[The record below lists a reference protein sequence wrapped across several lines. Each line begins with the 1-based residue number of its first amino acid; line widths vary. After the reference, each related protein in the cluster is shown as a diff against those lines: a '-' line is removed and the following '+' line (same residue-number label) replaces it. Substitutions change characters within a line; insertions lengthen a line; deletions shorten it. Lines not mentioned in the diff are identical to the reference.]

1 MKKINSIKEAVL
13 SEKAY
18 KLMEKGVYVFLI
30 DRQMKKNEIAKII
43 NAQFAVDVTKVNII
57 NFKPRKKRVTG
68 TRKFTSISG
77 GKKAIVWLSPG
88 QTIEMLSSKGSKSKK
103 VKKIKET
110 ATNKKED

>member
-43 NAQFAVDVTKVNII
+43 NIPLADPPV
-57 NFKPRKKRVTG
+57 
-68 TRKFTSISG
+68 SG
-77 GKKAIVWLSPG
+77 
-88 QTIEMLSSKGSKSKK
+88 
-103 VKKIKET
+103 
-110 ATNKKED
+110 